1 MGDSFFSAEELRVLG
16 LRAYGCNVKISRKCS
31 IYQASSIVLGD
42 NVRVDDFCILSGRI
56 KIGNYVHVAAYS
68 ALYAG
73 DIGIEIG
80 DFSNISSRVA
90 IYAISDDYSGNSMTN
105 PMISERYK
113 DLQKKKVSI
122 DRHVIIGTG
131 CTILPGVK
139 IAEGSAVGSMSLVKK
154 STEPWTIN
162 AGIPAEKKKMRSK
175 KLLEMEKEFSRGG
188 NAHLSQMCGL
198 LDPNKRRDYIPRN
211 RIMQQICAVSC

>member
-90 IYAISDDYSGNSMTN
+90 IMQSV
-105 PMISERYK
+105 MIIQE
-113 DLQKKKVSI
+113 
-122 DRHVIIGTG
+122 
-131 CTILPGVK
+131 IL
-139 IAEGSAVGSMSLVKK
+139 
-154 STEPWTIN
+154 
-162 AGIPAEKKKMRSK
+162 
-175 KLLEMEKEFSRGG
+175 
-188 NAHLSQMCGL
+188 
-198 LDPNKRRDYIPRN
+198 
-211 RIMQQICAVSC
+211 

>member
-113 DLQKKKVSI
+113 DLQKEKVSI

-162 AGIPAEKKKMRSK
+162 AGIPAEKKKMRSR

-188 NAHLSQMCGL
+188 
-198 LDPNKRRDYIPRN
+198 
-211 RIMQQICAVSC
+211 

>member
-1 MGDSFFSAEELRVLG
+1 
-16 LRAYGCNVKISRKCS
+16 
-31 IYQASSIVLGD
+31 
-42 NVRVDDFCILSGRI
+42 
-56 KIGNYVHVAAYS
+56 
-68 ALYAG
+68 
-73 DIGIEIG
+73 
-80 DFSNISSRVA
+80 
-90 IYAISDDYSGNSMTN
+90 MTN

-188 NAHLSQMCGL
+188 VM
-198 LDPNKRRDYIPRN
+198 
-211 RIMQQICAVSC
+211 RICLKCVDFWTPIKEGIIYLATG